1 MANQIL
7 IKFKPE
13 GHKELIKAI
22 NLLSTSQK
30 KLTNSVNKVEK
41 ASNKL
46 AKKTG
51 VLNVNNKRLAQT
63 NGALAN
69 SFATIRSKMLLWSFA
84 MSLGIRQISEMAKK
98 AAILEGMERAF
109 GTLSGGVDNA
119 TIAIDKLR
127 GATDNTMSNFDLFQQ
142 ANNAM
147 ILGVSKNSDEMAE
160 MFDIAQR
167 LGHALGSDTKSS
179 VESLITGIGRQSRL
193 MLDNIGIIVKAEE
206 AYESYAQA
214 LNKTA
219 DDLTDAEKKQAF
231 LTATMESARRK
242 VANIGEETHDT
253 RTSFQQLTTATDNLK
268 ARIGETASAFEPLVK
283 SMTSFMDA
291 IDEEKLDRLARTL
304 ETMFDIFKGLVGVA
318 IVAFLAALVYW
329 FGILAAAVTLAQLAF
344 AALASTWKLWSI
356 PLAGTLIYKIIG
368 ITDESKKLAR
378 TERELATEQAAL
390 NHEWEIG
397 LESMEPYEMQLE
409 HLEYLNH
416 LYGESVHD
424 ATGAMWS
431 YTIAQKMMNDFY
443 GQTKQAQIEAIDGN
457 LASIDIIASEIGLTS
472 ELVAIQDMLIER
484 KLKLLGLNEK
494 GNKGLKKQ
502 LKIKKT
508 EIEMITERAVM
519 SGRADENIAKSAI
532 KAAGQQIKAY
542 IATATAKVMLDKL
555 VTIPPPWN
563 LAAAAMAGTIVGAL
577 AQGVINAAVNLVPTF
592 EQGGM
597 VGGRR
602 HSQGGT
608 MIEAEQGEFVMSRN
622 AVDAIG
628 VENLNRMNQGGGGGV
643 NITFSGNVM
652 SQDFIEQ
659 EAIPQIKE
667 ALRRGADIGVS

>member
-22 NLLSTSQK
+22 NLLSTAQK

-167 LGHALGSDTKSS
+167 LGHALGRDTKSS

-304 ETMFDIFKGLVGVA
+304 QTIVDIFKGLVGVA

-592 EQGGM
+592 EHGGM